1 PGRVPRGRRQV
12 RRGRVVDRV
21 SLACAGPPGRPS
33 VLPHGGGRGAVLGR
47 RENRSDGG
55 KIPILPLVVLR
66 IGFPLETEK
75 KRKNGTRSSRNP
87 GLLPPFVSRISFPC
101 KQWIEQRKLLP
112 KYSRNRGSSR
122 PDRFENWLYLKAG
135 KKAGNER
142 GRSSRNRGGA
152 VMVQSGLPPLGVQG
166 SEPRVKPSRGE
177 RGPRPGAI
185 AHAKPF
191 RGQISGSSSTG

>member
-101 KQWIEQRKLLP
+101 EQAIEQGNKGADFP
-112 KYSRNRGSSR
+112 ETGGSSR
-122 PDRFENWLYLKAG
+122 RPFRESAFPASSGSSN
-135 KKAGNER
+135 GN
-142 GRSSRNRGGA
+142 SSRNIPETGAPSPGGSGVRTARETLEGGA
-152 VMVQSGLPPLGVQG
+152 GGA
-166 SEPRVKPSRGE
+166 
-177 RGPRPGAI
+177 RPGAI
-185 AHAKPF
+185 AHAETISRSDQRFKPD
-191 RGQISGSSSTG
+191 RDVDSGE